1 MKEWVLRNKLAA
13 LLIVVLF
20 VILLRQWTGSFSPRL
35 SYDAT
40 VSEESYSSQG
50 APLDMGIAQ
59 RGKMGNVAPMP
70 PVADYAPAP
79 EVNNRMVIQN
89 SNLSLLVNNVR
100 ESIDAI
106 ISATRQMGG
115 YMVNSSLSSPGES
128 PSGTITIR
136 VPEKDLP
143 KMLELLR
150 DMSIKV
156 VSENLTGQDVT
167 DQYVDNEARLA
178 TLERTKT
185 KFEDIFNRAVEISD
199 ITNLQR
205 EILNVQSQIDAVK
218 GQQQYLQKNAEMAR
232 VTIYLSTDELAL
244 PYAPQDSWRPG
255 VIYKHAVRSLVVHF
269 RVLAEWFIWIGVY
282 SVIWIPAAI
291 LLWYLKKRF
300 KA

>member
-1 MKEWVLRNKLAA
+1 MRLVDWVRKNKFATLLLLILAFFLFRQWQSPSLRN
-13 LLIVVLF
+13 V
-20 VILLRQWTGSFSPRL
+20 
-35 SYDAT
+35 SYDK
-40 VSEESYSSQG
+40 SSYSDSSLQLG
-50 APLDMGIAQ
+50 APMNAGIAQ
-59 RGKMGNVAPMP
+59 RGEMNIMP
-70 PVADYAPAP
+70 QTADYAPAP
-79 EVNNRMVIQN
+79 EVTDRMVIQN
-89 SNLSLLVNNVR
+89 SDLSLLVKNVR

-106 ISATRQMGG
+106 ISTTSQMGG
-115 YMVNSSLSSPGES
+115 YMVDSSLSSPGES

-136 VPEKDLP
+136 VPAKDLS
-143 KMLELLR
+143 KMLEFLR
-150 DMSIKV
+150 GHAIKV

-167 DQYVDNEARLA
+167 DQYVDNEARLL

-199 ITNLQR
+199 ITNLQQQ
-205 EILNVQSQIDAVK
+205 ILSVQSQIDAVK
-218 GQQQYLQKNAEMAR
+218 GQQLYLQKNAEMAR

-255 VIYKHAVRSLVVHF
+255 VIYKLAVRSLIVHF

-282 SVIWIPAAI
+282 SIIWIPALI